1 MVASAWDK
9 VCLAR
14 LSARPTT
21 LDYIELIFDDF
32 IELHGD
38 RFYSDDKAIVGGI
51 ARLNGLPV
59 TVIGH
64 QKGRTTQTRIERNFG
79 MANPE
84 GYRKALRLMKQAEK
98 FHRPIITFIDTPG
111 AYCGIGAEERG
122 EAESIARNL
131 MEMANLKVPILCIVI
146 GEGSSG
152 GALGLGVGNRVF
164 MLENAVY
171 SVLSP
176 EGFSTILWKDSSRA
190 KEAADIMKITAE
202 DLLKLKVIDGIIKEP
217 EGGAHNDKE
226 MTAKNMKD
234 CIEREL
240 PKLLTMSAKELQEDR
255 YQKFR
260 RIPDSEYRF
269 LEEETCK
276 ETVE

>member
-1 MVASAWDK
+1 MTTSAWDK

-14 LSARPTT
+14 LSLRPTT

-38 RFYSDDKAIVGGI
+38 RAFGDDKAIVGGI
-51 ARLNGLPV
+51 ATFNGVPV

-64 QKGRTTQTRIERNFG
+64 QKGRSTKDKIERNFG

-84 GYRKALRLMKQAEK
+84 GYRKALRLMKEAEK
-98 FHRPIITFIDTPG
+98 FKRPIITFIDTPG
-111 AYCGIGAEERG
+111 AFCGIGAEERG

-131 MEMANLKVPILCIVI
+131 MEMSNLKVPVIAIVI

-152 GALGLGVGNRVF
+152 GALGIGVGNKVY
-164 MLENAVY
+164 MLENAIY

-190 KEAADIMKITAE
+190 KEAADIMRITAQ
-202 DLLKLKVIDGIIKEP
+202 DLYDLKVIDGIIREA
-217 EGGAHNDKE
+217 EGGAHNGKE
-226 MTAKNMKD
+226 ETAENIKAYISKGL
-234 CIEREL
+234 EEL
-240 PKLLTMSAKELQEDR
+240 NQMSEKELQEDR

-260 RIPDSEYRF
+260 KIGY
-269 LEEETCK
+269 
-276 ETVE
+276 

>member
-1 MVASAWDK
+1 MTTTAWDR

-21 LDYIELIFDDF
+21 LDYIELIFDNF

-38 RFYSDDKAIVGGI
+38 RCFGDDKAMIGGI
-51 ARLNGLPV
+51 AEFDGIPV

-64 QKGRTTQTRIERNFG
+64 QKGRNTKMKIERNFG

-98 FHRPIITFIDTPG
+98 FNRPIITFIDTPG
-111 AYCGIGAEERG
+111 AFCGIGAEERG
-122 EAESIARNL
+122 EAESIAKNL
-131 MEMANLKVPILCIVI
+131 MEMSRLKVPVICIVI

-152 GALGLGVGNRVF
+152 GALGIGVGNRVY
-164 MLENAVY
+164 MLENAIY

-176 EGFSTILWKDSSRA
+176 EGFSTILWKDSSKA
-190 KEAADIMKITAE
+190 KEAADIMKITAQ
-202 DLLKLKVIDGIIKEP
+202 DLLELNVIDGVIKEAK
-217 EGGAHNDKE
+217 GGAHNDKE
-226 MTAKNMKD
+226 ETATNIKEVLSKA
-234 CIEREL
+234 L
-240 PKLLTMSAKELQEDR
+240 KELEEMTPEELRENR

-260 RIPDSEYRF
+260 KIG
-269 LEEETCK
+269 
-276 ETVE
+276 VQ

>member
-1 MVASAWDK
+1 MTTSAWDR

-14 LSARPTT
+14 LSARPTS
-21 LDYIELIFDDF
+21 LDYIELIFDEF

-38 RFYSDDKAIVGGI
+38 RLYGDDKAIVGGI
-51 ARLNGLPV
+51 AKLEGKPV

-64 QKGRTTQTRIERNFG
+64 QKGRTTKMRIERNFG

-98 FHRPIITFIDTPG
+98 FGRPIITFIDTPG
-111 AYCGIGAEERG
+111 AFCGIGAEERG

-131 MEMANLKVPILCIVI
+131 MEMSNLKVPVICIVI

-152 GALGLGVGNRVF
+152 GALGIGVGNRVY

-190 KEAADIMKITAE
+190 KEAADIMKITAQ
-202 DLLKLKVIDGIIKEP
+202 DLLDLKVIDGIIKESK
-217 EGGAHNDKE
+217 GGAHNDKE
-226 MTAKNMKD
+226 ETAKNIKD
-234 CIEREL
+234 TLQKALKEL
-240 PKLLTMSAKELQEDR
+240 ENMTEEELQEDR

-260 RIPDSEYRF
+260 KIG
-269 LEEETCK
+269 L
-276 ETVE
+276 

>member
-1 MVASAWDK
+1 MSLAAWDR
-9 VCLAR
+9 VCLTR
-14 LSARPTT
+14 LSSRPTT

-38 RFYSDDKAIVGGI
+38 RAFGDDKAIVGGI
-51 ARLNGLPV
+51 ADFHGTYV

-64 QKGRTTQTRIERNFG
+64 QKGRNTKNRIERNFG

-98 FHRPIITFIDTPG
+98 FGRPIITFIDTPG
-111 AYCGIGAEERG
+111 AFCGIGAEERG

-131 MEMANLKVPILCIVI
+131 EEMASLTVPIISIVI

-152 GALGLGVGNRVF
+152 GALGIGVGNRIY

-190 KEAADIMKITAE
+190 KEAADMMRITAQ
-202 DLLKLKVIDGIIKEP
+202 DLYDLKVIDGIIP
-217 EGGAHNDKE
+217 EAKGGAHNGKE
-226 MTAKNMKD
+226 ETAANIKQV
-234 CIEREL
+234 IETAL
-240 PKLLTMSAKELQEDR
+240 QELQTLTPEQCREER

-260 RIPDSEYRF
+260 AIGSEN
-269 LEEETCK
+269 K
-276 ETVE
+276 E

>member
-1 MVASAWDK
+1 MTETVSDKVSSVSAWDR

-14 LSARPTT
+14 LSSRPTT

-38 RFYSDDKAIVGGI
+38 RLFKDDKAIVGGI
-51 ARLNGLPV
+51 ATFNGMPV

-64 QKGRTTQTRIERNFG
+64 QKGRNTKMRVERNFG

-98 FHRPIITFIDTPG
+98 FGRPIITFVDTPG

-131 MEMANLKVPILCIVI
+131 MEMANLKVPIISVVI

-152 GALGLGVGNRVF
+152 GALGIGVGNKIY

-190 KEAADIMKITAE
+190 KEAADIMKITAQ
-202 DLLKLKVIDGIIKEP
+202 DLYDLKVIDGIIKEAK
-217 EGGAHNDKE
+217 GGAHNDKE
-226 MTAKNMKD
+226 ETAKNIKKY
-234 CIEREL
+234 IEKALDEL
-240 PKLLTMSAKELQEDR
+240 CKMTPEELQKDR
-255 YQKFR
+255 YEKFR
-260 RIPDSEYRF
+260 KIGNYNA
-269 LEEETCK
+269 
-276 ETVE
+276 